1 MFFFSF
7 PFVAKQHFVFVHGK
21 LIIESLLVRPSVLL
35 SFLFIV
41 VYNVNAVVF
50 VVNAANT
57 IIVVVLIIDG
67 R

>member
-21 LIIESLLVRPSVLL
+21 LIIESLLCSSVLL

-57 IIVVVLIIDG
+57 IIVVVIIIDG

>member
-21 LIIESLLVRPSVLL
+21 LIIESLLVRPSVFPSHL
-35 SFLFIV
+35 V

-57 IIVVVLIIDG
+57 IIVVVLIID
-67 R
+67 RR

>member
-1 MFFFSF
+1 MFFFSY

-21 LIIESLLVRPSVLL
+21 LIIESLLVRPSFFPSYL
-35 SFLFIV
+35 V